1 MSAILVQRRVPPRG
15 IPAPASLRA
24 FASAAGA
31 EGALCLR
38 LVDAEES
45 RALNHR
51 FRGKD
56 RPTNVLSF
64 PANSP
69 LVEEPELGDILLC
82 APVIAAEAA
91 EQGKPVRAHWAHMV
105 VHGVLHLRGYDHIDD
120 DEARVMEA
128 AERRIL
134 AGLGFADPY

>member
-15 IPAPASLRA
+15 IPAPVSLRA

-38 LVDAEES
+38 VVDADES

-51 FRGKD
+51 FRGKN

-64 PANSP
+64 PAASP
-69 LVEEPELGDILLC
+69 LVEEPELGDIVLC

-91 EQGKPVRAHWAHMV
+91 EQGKSPRAHWAHMV
-105 VHGVLHLRGYDHIDD
+105 VHGVLHLRGHDHIDD

>member
-24 FASAAGA
+24 FAQAAGA

-64 PANSP
+64 PGASP
-69 LVEEPELGDILLC
+69 LAEEPELGDIVLC

-91 EQGKPVRAHWAHMV
+91 EQGKSPRAHWAHMV
-105 VHGVLHLRGYDHIDD
+105 VHGVLHLCGHDHIDD